1 MKVPYTWL
9 SEFVELDGITPE
21 EIAEELSLRSVEAT
35 VETFG
40 IDIDGVVFGKVVEVK
55 EHAQDKRLNVLKIQ
69 VQEHLFV
76 DIVTADKSVKKG
88 DGVLVALPNAKVGNI
103 CVTERTFGDVV
114 SKGMLLSPQ
123 ELGLEEKSEGVLKI
137 RENFKPGTDAREI
150 LGFGEK
156 IIEIDIT
163 PNRGDML
170 SVRGVARDI
179 SAIFGLK
186 KREEKG
192 ESFSETGNIS
202 IEIKDNDCKRYR
214 GVIIEG
220 VKIEESPIEIKKR
233 LWQCGI
239 KVINNVVD
247 ITNYVMLRDGQPLHA
262 FDLSKIEGGIIVRS
276 AHKGEKL
283 ITLDGEEKNL
293 DEDILVIAD
302 REKPL
307 AVAGVIGGLESG
319 ISEKTR
325 SILLESAYFDPYRV
339 RKASKKLGINTESS
353 YRFERNVDIER
364 VDKAQDYAVSL
375 ILKYAGGKPV
385 AVKDV
390 YPEKYE
396 PKKVFLPQGKYIRY
410 AGEPYKNEEV
420 SKILNALEIPHEV
433 MRCGIEVFVP
443 SHRSFDISRD
453 VDIIEEI
460 MRIKGYQSYTSE
472 VLKLPSFSKE
482 PEDYE
487 KKVRD
492 YLKDRGFYEVI
503 NFSFEDGKLYNLL
516 GISLPEI
523 EVINP
528 LNPTQRYMRSTLMTS
543 LLRTAVYNERN
554 YNYDQAI
561 FELGKVFGK
570 EGEEVRLG
578 ILAKGRKKKTLRE
591 ENWSPYD
598 FSEII
603 HGIFELLGTNPII
616 EKEEARYLHPYV
628 SASLFL
634 DDEKVGF
641 FGKLHPEIT
650 KKLELRGDVFIGE
663 IKLEK
668 VINRA
673 KKPMYRKIAKFPPVV
688 RDIALIMDK
697 VFNVNKLLIDIK
709 SQLGDLLEEVRV
721 FDLYTGEKVGE
732 GKKSVAIRLVMR
744 SRERSLKDDEV
755 NELIRKLVGE
765 LEKRYGIKL
774 RA

>member
-21 EIAEELSLRSVEAT
+21 EIAEQLSLRSVEAT

-55 EHAQDKRLNVLKIQ
+55 EHPEDRRLNLLKVQ

-76 DIVTADKSVKKG
+76 DVVTADKSVSKG
-88 DGVLVALPNAKVGNI
+88 DGVLVALPNAKVGNM
-103 CVTERTFGDVV
+103 CVTERKFGDVV
-114 SKGMLLSPQ
+114 SKGMLLSAQ

-137 RENFKPGTDAREI
+137 KEEFKPGTDAREI

-186 KREEKG
+186 KKEEEQ
-192 ESFSETGNIS
+192 ESFSETGELS
-202 IEIKDNDCKRYR
+202 IEIRDKDCGRYR
-214 GVIIEG
+214 GVVIEG
-220 VKIEESPIEIKKR
+220 VKIGESPIEIKKR

-262 FDLSKIEGGIIVRS
+262 FDLSKVNGGIVVRS

-283 ITLDGEEKNL
+283 ITLDGEEKEL

-319 ISEKTR
+319 ISEKTT
-325 SILLESAYFDPYRV
+325 SILLESAYFNPYRV

-375 ILKYAGGKPV
+375 ILKYAGGKV
-385 AVKDV
+385 IAVRDI
-390 YPEKYE
+390 YPRKYE

-420 SKILNALEIPHEV
+420 SRILNALEIPHEI
-433 MRCGIEVFVP
+433 MRCGVEVYVP
-443 SHRSFDISRD
+443 SHRSFDITRD

-460 MRIKGYQSYTSE
+460 MRIKGYGSYTSE
-472 VLKLPSFSKE
+472 VLKLPSFSKN

-487 KKVRD
+487 EKVRA
-492 YLKDRGFYEVI
+492 YLRDRGFYEVI

-516 GISLPEI
+516 GLPLPEV

-528 LNPTQRYMRSTLMTS
+528 LNPTQRYMRSTLITS
-543 LLRTAVYNERN
+543 LLRTAVYNDRN

-561 FELGKVFGK
+561 FELGKVFNK
-570 EGEEVRLG
+570 EGEETRLG
-578 ILAKGRKKKTLRE
+578 LLVKGRKKRTLKE
-591 ENWSPYD
+591 ELWTPYE
-598 FSEII
+598 FSEAI
-603 HGIFELLGTNPII
+603 HGIFELLGIEPII
-616 EKEEARYLHPYV
+616 EREEERFLHPYI
-628 SASLFL
+628 SASLFV

-650 KKLELRGDVFIGE
+650 KALELRGDVFIGE

-668 VINRA
+668 VLSKV
-673 KKPMYRKIAKFPPVV
+673 KKPTYRKVSKFPPVV

-697 VFNVNKLLIDIK
+697 EFNVNKLLIDIK

-721 FDLYTGEKVGE
+721 FDVYTGEKVGE

-744 SRERSLKDDEV
+744 SAERSLKDEEV
-755 NELIRKLVGE
+755 NELVRKLVEE
-765 LEKRYGIKL
+765 LERRYGIKL